1 MISLSYCGT
10 TTSMREAAR
19 DSGMEVVGAMRT
31 DSSHR
36 KNVKRCVVL
45 IYQPDQNLSM
55 AFGQHVPLGEEEG
68 GHFQLVFFFLIEA
81 LGKCPSTVPFHAL
94 IDTQPREE
102 SLCT

>member
-36 KNVKRCVVL
+36 KNVKRCAVL
-45 IYQPDQNLSM
+45 VS
-55 AFGQHVPLGEEEG
+55 
-68 GHFQLVFFFLIEA
+68 GHSLVFILLFVEIRVNNRTTEKYLNCNDY
-81 LGKCPSTVPFHAL
+81 GKPEYS
-94 IDTQPREE
+94 
-102 SLCT
+102 